1 MKELVVFWFRRD
13 LRLDDNHGLYHALK
27 SGYQVLPIFIF
38 EPEILS
44 RFTDIE
50 NRQVDFL
57 INAVDGLKQ
66 KLVQSN
72 SDLHIYYDTPINVFQ
87 KLNDEF
93 DVKMVFANEEYEPY
107 YICRDSKISEFL
119 KSKNSGFNLFT
130 DHLIR
135 KPGTILKSDGTPY
148 TIFTPFAKQWE
159 KALKQEDIVPFP
171 VEEMVGNLFQ
181 TTQIFE
187 FDFFQLEYRFNL
199 KPHIK
204 KRIPLQVI
212 ETYDQTRDFP
222 AIKNGTTQLG
232 VHLRFGTISIRRLV
246 ADAITYNDQ
255 FLNELIWREFFMHI
269 LFHFPH
275 VVDGAFRNKY
285 NAINWR
291 NDEKAFIDWCNGTTG
306 VPIVDAGMRQLN
318 QTGLMHNRVRMIA
331 ASYLVKHL
339 LIDWRWGEAYFA
351 QKLLDF
357 ELSANNGNWQW
368 AAGTG
373 CDAAPYFRIFNPFR
387 QQERFDPNFEYI
399 KQWVPEYQS
408 EAYLKLFTLDLKEAK
423 ERCLDAYK
431 ACNL

>member
-1 MKELVVFWFRRD
+1 MEELVVFWFRRD

-27 SGYQVLPIFIF
+27 SEYKVLPIFIF
-38 EPEILS
+38 DPEILS
-44 RFTDIE
+44 RYTDIE
-50 NRQVDFL
+50 NRQIDFL
-57 INAVDGLKQ
+57 INAVDGLKED
-66 KLVQSN
+66 LIQSS
-72 SDLHIYYDTPINVFQ
+72 SDLLIYYDTPLNVFE

-93 DVKMVFANEEYEPY
+93 NIKMVFANEEYEPHC
-107 YICRDSKISEFL
+107 ISRDGKISVYL
-119 KSKNSGFNLFT
+119 NSKNIGFNLFT

-148 TIFTPFAKQWE
+148 TIFTPFAKQWK
-159 KALKQEDIVPFP
+159 KALKQEDIIPFP
-171 VEEMVGNLFQ
+171 VKEMVGNLFQ

-187 FDFFQLEYRFNL
+187 FDFFQLGYRFNL
-199 KPHIK
+199 KPHVK

-232 VHLRFGTISIRRLV
+232 VHLRFGTISIRKLV
-246 ADAITYNDQ
+246 ADAMTHNEQ

-269 LFHFPH
+269 LFHFPQ
-275 VVDGAFRNKY
+275 VVDGAFRSKY
-285 NAINWR
+285 NAISWR
-291 NDEKAFIDWCNGTTG
+291 NDEQEFNNWCNGTTG

-318 QTGLMHNRVRMIA
+318 QTDLMHNRVRMIV

-399 KQWVPEYQS
+399 RQWVPEYQS
-408 EAYLKLFTLDLKEAK
+408 ESYLKLFTLDLKEAK
-423 ERCLDAYK
+423 ERCLRAYK